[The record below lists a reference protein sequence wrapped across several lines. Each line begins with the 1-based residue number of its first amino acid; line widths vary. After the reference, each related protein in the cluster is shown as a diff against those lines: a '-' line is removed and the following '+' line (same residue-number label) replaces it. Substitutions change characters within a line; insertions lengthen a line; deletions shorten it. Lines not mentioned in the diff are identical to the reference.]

1 MAEFSSFYSSLYN
14 SRGLTTPRL
23 VETPTAPP
31 NPHVDSPVPF
41 SLLET
46 PTELVGTPATLNPSV
61 GIPSVSPAL
70 CYRYLH
76 KESVEAVPQQLP
88 YPMLP
93 GYPGY
98 QPPFLRPM
106 SPIMKHPLFG
116 YTPETNSQ
124 QVPYWPPSQIPF
136 PEKEDPDIEV
146 VYENIHVPNC
156 YNPSSPQKAPNSSN
170 LCSTKS
176 QESQNKSVPNSSQ
189 KNANKCQLFEDQKCA
204 NSGKDQTIFKTVRR
218 RVKHETICA
227 NALCKRALLPGK
239 FNVHPV
245 TNENVCIECCWYYKR
260 NGKDREVILMRR
272 KIDAKRRAEK
282 LETNCSNTF
291 CNLPLPPG
299 KHATHPITKEKI
311 CVACYAYYEITGGT
325 GDSVGAKIKQKNAH
339 EDPTNGKGVASADI
353 PESPTKLITV
363 LTSEHVPIIEPTQN
377 FERSKQNSD
386 FGAWTTALA
395 SNTENPAICCQEES
409 IAHQPGKQQKDAQ
422 SDKCAN
428 NLCKGTLFPR
438 NIRYHP
444 ITKEKICRTC
454 YNYYI
459 KEGKDRGTEGRK
471 EQYEISCANTFC
483 KKLIHPKNLR
493 THPVTETKICYSCY
507 IYYKRNGRDREV
519 IQIHTRR
526 KEHETNC
533 SIPSCH
539 SLITPDSASFHLPST
554 GMLVCCNC
562 YKLYLKSEYERVI
575 AAERLAVNE
584 KSECDSPLP
593 EGCKSSV
600 GNNSAPVS
608 DLNEDLIEIESSDD
622 QASPNISEDI
632 VEECPVQLD
641 LENPAQITHENI
653 IQEPPKET
661 CEKCMELI
669 RRKPIMFVKLGVRT
683 KLCHDCYKIVR
694 SAPQSEEP
702 VGQEVAASRSKKCTT
717 CNKSK
722 KRKRKVFAGQ
732 QKNKLRTHP
741 ETGELTC
748 RGCLMKYYRNEKQ
761 KEKMFGRVPNTNN
774 SQEDTLQG
782 DNNEEQ
788 VDGRQET
795 EQNTPCAS
803 SSQECE
809 SKSLTNVSSASPTT
823 IPNNI
828 TSDYSNH
835 IQPVNHNHGT
845 QWHFSDIYRSQQL
858 KDSQEY
864 NFDHDPNPIPPLQYQ
879 EPTNIAD
886 NYMDKREA
894 YHHEMHFNSSYGISN
909 TYQPQHG
916 YAFPI
921 DASED
926 SAETVSYTTLE
937 AVPSIS
943 SSFVRKDLE
952 HFVDN
957 CEKLNDDNFSDQAEK
972 DTQVDNSCPIDACD
986 FQSESIQKQPDEE
999 ENKELS
1005 PEKENCANTICRS
1018 TLLPQKNAVHPV
1030 TKEKICTACFNY
1042 YKRNGRNRE
1051 VIVTKR
1057 RREKHETHCANTLC
1071 KQLLLQGRNVVHPAT
1086 KERICDLCY
1095 DYFKRNGRDREVVAG
1110 KVKKFKRD
1118 KYESESDTTS
1128 ISSDDSSIE
1137 ESSES
1142 DSDSDSSEMDCE

>member
-1 MAEFSSFYSSLYN
+1 MAEFSSFYISLYN

-23 VETPTAPP
+23 VETPTAPL
-31 NPHVDSPVPF
+31 NPCVDSPVPF
-41 SLLET
+41 SLLES

-61 GIPSVSPAL
+61 DAPLLIPLIDPPVPPAT
-70 CYRYLH
+70 CYRNLH

-88 YPMLP
+88 YPIIP
-93 GYPGY
+93 GYPAY
-98 QPPFLRPM
+98 PPSFLRPM

-116 YTPETNSQ
+116 YTPETNSP
-124 QVPYWPPSQIPF
+124 QVSYWPPSQIPF
-136 PEKEDPDIEV
+136 PEKQNPDIEV
-146 VYENIHVPNC
+146 VYESIH
-156 YNPSSPQKAPNSSN
+156 
-170 LCSTKS
+170 
-176 QESQNKSVPNSSQ
+176 
-189 KNANKCQLFEDQKCA
+189 A
-204 NSGKDQTIFKTVRR
+204 NSGKGRTIFKAVRR
-218 RVKHETICA
+218 REKHETICA
-227 NALCKRALLPGK
+227 NSLCKRTLLPGK

-245 TNENVCIECCWYYKR
+245 TNEKVCIECCWYYKR

-291 CNLPLPPG
+291 CNLPLPLG
-299 KHATHPITKEKI
+299 NHSTHPITKEKI

-325 GDSVGAKIKQKNAH
+325 GDTVGAKAKRKNAH
-339 EDPTNGKGVASADI
+339 EDPTNGKGVTSVDI
-353 PESPTKLITV
+353 S
-363 LTSEHVPIIEPTQN
+363 SEHVPMIEPTQN
-377 FERSKQNSD
+377 VEHSKQNSD
-386 FGAWTTALA
+386 FGASTITC
-395 SNTENPAICCQEES
+395 SFEKSTTENPAISCQDES
-409 IAHQPGKQQKDAQ
+409 IAHQPGKQQKEAQ
-422 SDKCAN
+422 S
-428 NLCKGTLFPR
+428 
-438 NIRYHP
+438 
-444 ITKEKICRTC
+444 EKTC

-459 KEGKDRGTEGRK
+459 KEGKNRGTEGRK

-526 KEHETNC
+526 KEHETHC
-533 SIPSCH
+533 SIPSCLFLF
-539 SLITPDSASFHLPST
+539 SPESTAFHLPST
-554 GMLVCCNC
+554 GMLVCSDC

-641 LENPAQITHENI
+641 LENPANKTQITHENI

-661 CEKCMELI
+661 
-669 RRKPIMFVKLGVRT
+669 
-683 KLCHDCYKIVR
+683 DCYKIVR

-717 CNKSK
+717 CNKSQ

-761 KEKMFGRVPNTNN
+761 KKKMFSSVPNTDN
-774 SQEDTLQG
+774 SQEDTLKN

-809 SKSLTNVSSASPTT
+809 SKSLSNVSSASPTT
-823 IPNNI
+823 IPNTI
-828 TSDYSNH
+828 SSDYSNH
-835 IQPVNHNHGT
+835 IEPVNHIHGT
-845 QWHFSDIYRSQQL
+845 QWHLSDIYRSQQL

-864 NFDHDPNPIPPLQYQ
+864 NSDHNPNPIRSNHYQ

-894 YHHEMHFNSSYGISN
+894 YHHEMHFNSSYGFSN

-943 SSFVRKDLE
+943 SSFVRQDLE

-957 CEKLNDDNFSDQAEK
+957 CEELNDDNFSDQPEK
-972 DTQVDNSCPIDACD
+972 DTQVDNSCPIAWD

-999 ENKELS
+999 ENKEIS
-1005 PEKENCANTICRS
+1005 PKKEKCANTFCKQPLIKSVPHPLTKRKVCHVCYYYYKRNGRDREEIRTIGRNEQHKITCANTFCKKLLHPKYFRPHPATKTKICYSCYYYYKRHGRNREVITTHRRREKHETNCTNTFCRR
-1018 TLLPQKNAVHPV
+1018 TLLRGRINTHPV
-1030 TKEKICTACFNY
+1030 TKEKICKTCYNY
-1042 YKRNGRNRE
+1042 YS
-1051 VIVTKR
+1051 
-1057 RREKHETHCANTLC
+1057 
-1071 KQLLLQGRNVVHPAT
+1071 
-1086 KERICDLCY
+1086 
-1095 DYFKRNGRDREVVAG
+1095 RNGRDREVMVTKRKREKHDTSPCYDYFKRHGRDREVVAA
-1110 KVKKFKRD
+1110 KVKKCNRD
-1118 KYESESDTTS
+1118 RYESESDTTS

-1142 DSDSDSSEMDCE
+1142 DCESDSFEMDFE